1 MTTTPL
7 LKVRAGPCRR
17 RSAPGRPS
25 PAGPP
30 YGVCGTGSCCQK
42 KALLCLQGM
51 KDIWFSSPPF
61 LSSRQL
67 FSAHGA
73 LSPEVPP
80 GCWSPAPSPRRN
92 FALFSEFSCE
102 PVPLRPNSTTFRSDE
117 LITEAVPRARP
128 ARPRRSPGR
137 GRVVNC
143 LRDLALQQLDTFWL
157 KKRGHNYVNSMTC
170 ISLRL

>member
-92 FALFSEFSCE
+92 FGINFLSDSLFSERFCLSLKLLDPLEVSLSTVVSKLGEFTLEIQVSLFSS
-102 PVPLRPNSTTFRSDE
+102 VLGV
-117 LITEAVPRARP
+117 LVRACAP
-128 ARPRRSPGR
+128 QT
-137 GRVVNC
+137 
-143 LRDLALQQLDTFWL
+143 QQHHLP
-157 KKRGHNYVNSMTC
+157 
-170 ISLRL
+170 